1 MKILSIYP
9 YTHISSAALVVN
21 GKVISA
27 SQEERFNRKKM
38 STDFPTQ
45 TIEWCLKKNNLKFKD
60 IDLITVPWNPQKN
73 INHVSRRWIDQLRWR
88 GEMLTNVPGN
98 LMRMIN
104 EDSSNHLDI
113 SWGQNKLKFIDHH
126 LCHAS
131 FGYYQSG
138 FKDADIL
145 TIDGHGE
152 NETCFFGSAKEK
164 KIKKLLSIEYPHS
177 IGLFYGTFTEFLGFR
192 PDSDEWKVMALS
204 SKDKKNIY
212 DKKISRLY
220 KLTQN
225 GFELDLTY
233 FDYYTFDRRKHMFS
247 SKFLDFFGRQ
257 RKKDS
262 KLVRRDFQI
271 ASAMQRHFE
280 KIVIH
285 LLNILKKKGNSKNL
299 ILGGGAAMNCVMNG
313 KIDSLNIYKDSHI
326 SYAPDDSGVSIGAA
340 LYAHYNFNKE
350 KVNFN
355 NIEIK
360 NCFYGPEYSSK
371 EIETTLNQ
379 KKINYIKEKNICKFT
394 AKKLSEGKLIGWF
407 QDKMEFGHRAL
418 GNRSILADPR
428 KKNVK
433 DIINKAIKFRE
444 NFRPFAPAILEE
456 YQKNLMQIP
465 NNRKVFFMERA
476 YKFKKNWIKK
486 IPGVVHHDNTG
497 RVQSVSKKINPL
509 FYHLVN
515 EFYKITDIPVL
526 LNTSFNLNGE
536 PIVMSPSDAIKTFYS
551 CGLDILIIGNY
562 IVQK

>member
-9 YTHISSAALVVN
+9 YTHISSAALIID

-38 STDFPTQ
+38 STDFPTK

-73 INHVSRRWIDQLRWR
+73 INHVSKRWIDQLRWR

-98 LMRMIN
+98 LMRIIN
-104 EDSSNHLDI
+104 EDSSDYLNI
-113 SWGQNKLKFIDHH
+113 SWGKNKLKFIDHH
-126 LCHAS
+126 LCHAA

-152 NETCFFGSAKEK
+152 RETCFFGNAKGK
-164 KIKKLLSIEYPHS
+164 NIKRLFSIEYPHS
-177 IGLFYGTFTEFLGFR
+177 LGLFYGTFTEFLGFR

-212 DKKISRLY
+212 DQKISKLY
-220 KLTQN
+220 KLTSN

-233 FDYYTFDRRKHMFS
+233 FNYYTFDRREHMFS
-247 SKFLDFFGRQ
+247 NKFTDLFGQQ

-262 KLVRRDFQI
+262 RLSNRDFQI

-280 KIVIH
+280 KIVIYS
-285 LLNILKKKGNSKNL
+285 LNILKKKGNSKNL

-313 KIDSLNIYKDSHI
+313 KIDSLKLYKNSHI
-326 SYAPDDSGVSIGAA
+326 SYAPDDSGVTIGAG
-340 LYAHYNFNKE
+340 LFAHHNLNKKKINLNKE
-350 KVNFN
+350 
-355 NIEIK
+355 EIK
-360 NCFYGPEYSSK
+360 NCYYGPSYSDK
-371 EIETTLNQ
+371 EIEATLKQN
-379 KKINYIKEKNICKFT
+379 KIIYKKEKDICKFT
-394 AKKLSEGKLIGWF
+394 AKMLSEGKLIGWF
-407 QDKMEFGHRAL
+407 QGKMEFGHRAL

-433 DIINKAIKFRE
+433 DVVNKAVKFRE
-444 NFRPFAPAILEE
+444 NFRPFAPAILKEH
-456 YQKNLMQIP
+456 QQNLMQMPIDR
-465 NNRKVFFMERA
+465 NVFFMERA
-476 YKFKKNWIKK
+476 YKFKKKWIKK
-486 IPGVVHHDNTG
+486 IPGVVHHDHTG
-497 RVQSVSKKINPL
+497 RIQTVSKSINPL
-509 FYHLVN
+509 FYNLISS
-515 EFYKITDIPVL
+515 FYKITDTPVL

-536 PIVMSPSDAIKTFYS
+536 PIVMTPSDAIKTFYS
-551 CGLDILIIGNY
+551 CGLDILVIGNY
-562 IVQK
+562 IIKK